1 MGYDETLASKIHGLL
16 IAIGP
21 CDRSSMFGA
30 VAFTVNGN
38 IAAGVEDSSV
48 FMRVGEAHA
57 AELLKLPGVK
67 PWPLDGKPQKGWVVL
82 TPNAV
87 APTVVM
93 RERLGWAYKVAASL
107 PAKEVPRPAAPPPP
121 PPPPP
126 PPAPKASQAPRRTTP
141 KTPPLQPPPPPV
153 TSVIAP
159 GMSRPLAPPSR
170 FPYNPE
176 AARSAPPPLVSKA
189 VKPKTRPPES
199 SERGRLE
206 AGLPTALAM
215 KKTPAPKGPP
225 PSAKPARGRPS
236 AAPKRPS
243 GKPAAKS
250 RSSAAAGGRSA
261 KPARA
266 KVARPARRK
275 PSKPARKVAKQR
287 PAARGAKK
295 GSKKRK

>member
-16 IAIGP
+16 TAIGP

-38 IAAGVEDSSV
+38 IAAGVEDSCV
-48 FMRVGEAHA
+48 FMRVGDAHA

-67 PWPLDGKPQKGWVVL
+67 PWPQDGKPQKGWIVL

-93 RERLGWAYKVAASL
+93 RERLGWAYKAAAAM
-107 PAKEVPRPAAPPPP
+107 PAKDVPRPAAPPPP

-126 PPAPKASQAPRRTTP
+126 PAPSKAAHAPRRTTP

-153 TSVIAP
+153 TAVIAP

-176 AARSAPPPLVSKA
+176 AARSAPPPLVSKV

-206 AGLPTALAM
+206 AGLPTAVAM
-215 KKTPAPKGPP
+215 RKPAPAKA
-225 PSAKPARGRPS
+225 PSAKPTRAPSRASKAPAGRAAVKTK
-236 AAPKRPS
+236 AAP
-243 GKPAAKS
+243 
-250 RSSAAAGGRSA
+250 RSSHKAS
-261 KPARA
+261 RA
-266 KVARPARRK
+266 KVVRPSRPK
-275 PSKPARKVAKQR
+275 PSKPARKGAKQR

>member
-1 MGYDETLASKIHGLL
+1 MGYDETLASKIHALL
-16 IAIGP
+16 SAIGP

-48 FMRVGEAHA
+48 FMRVGDAHA

-67 PWPLDGKPQKGWVVL
+67 PWPQDGKPQKGWIVL

-107 PAKEVPRPAAPPPP
+107 PPKEVPRPAAPPPP

-126 PPAPKASQAPRRTTP
+126 APPAKTAHAPRKTTP

-206 AGLPTALAM
+206 AGLPTALAP
-215 KKTPAPKGPP
+215 KKQAAGKSAPTRGRASAPPKGAANKPAPK
-225 PSAKPARGRPS
+225 
-236 AAPKRPS
+236 
-243 GKPAAKS
+243 AKS
-250 RSSAAAGGRSA
+250 A
-261 KPARA
+261 PA
-266 KVARPARRK
+266 PRRGAT
-275 PSKPARKVAKQR
+275 KPARKPTKPARKIAKQR
-287 PAARGAKK
+287 PAARSAKK